1 MIRSMV
7 ILNDFLIMNALLALF
22 ILLTPVPE
30 YFHSATKTAVITA
43 NLAMTIAQIFFST
56 VIHVRKIKFR
66 QVLQRTGKLTFIQS
80 FAMVVF
86 LKFLSDDGNFYSF
99 TIIFFAT
106 EFIVLMLTRL
116 AELLLL
122 KHYRSTGRNTRSVV
136 FVGSDPANLTIYEDL
151 TEDVST
157 GYKVLGYYSDEVIDG
172 APKDFK
178 HIGTRSDLN
187 KLIQASEEFDPDKAT
202 KQAET
207 IINSK
212 PNTMKIDELF
222 CSLSHK
228 DSEEITRIIK
238 FCDKNVIRFY
248 YVPRSF
254 GNQQLNLQGEN
265 FMGYT
270 LFTNH
275 AEPLDDPK
283 NKFLKRAFDIF
294 VSGIILLCFLPFFPI
309 IALII
314 KIQSPGPIF
323 FKQDRTG
330 MNGLT
335 FQCYKFRSMHVS
347 KDADTKQATKNDPRK
362 FAFGNFM
369 RKTNIDEFPQFINV
383 LKGDMSIVGPRPHM
397 LHHTEMYSKEISK
410 YMVRHFAKPGITG
423 LAQVT
428 GFRGETKELW
438 QMEGR
443 IKRDIWYIE
452 NWTPMLDIKIMLL
465 TAKSILVPDKNAY

>member
-1 MIRSMV
+1 M
-7 ILNDFLIMNALLALF
+7 
-22 ILLTPVPE
+22 
-30 YFHSATKTAVITA
+30 
-43 NLAMTIAQIFFST
+43 
-56 VIHVRKIKFR
+56 
-66 QVLQRTGKLTFIQS
+66 
-80 FAMVVF
+80 
-86 LKFLSDDGNFYSF
+86 
-99 TIIFFAT
+99 
-106 EFIVLMLTRL
+106 
-116 AELLLL
+116 L